1 MASQCILY
9 PMQLSYNFSDINLK
23 SIFPINL
30 HMQISMSECVY
41 MGTRS
46 RRKLTTRIIVKELVN
61 QVKKV
66 GGKFYI

>member
-23 SIFPINL
+23 SISPINL

-41 MGTRS
+41 MGTIS
-46 RRKLTTRIIVKELVN
+46 KTEEGLI
-61 QVKKV
+61 
-66 GGKFYI
+66 GGN